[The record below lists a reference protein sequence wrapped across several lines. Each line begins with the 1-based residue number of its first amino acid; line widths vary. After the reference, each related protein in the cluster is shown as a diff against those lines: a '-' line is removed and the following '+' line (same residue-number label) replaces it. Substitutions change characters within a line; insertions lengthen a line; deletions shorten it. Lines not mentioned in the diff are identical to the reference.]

1 VHEILR
7 EEIVKRRVSRESKA
21 TVKRLVIIFAA
32 ATLGSTSFQVS
43 AIAAENS
50 RKLSGNQ
57 IRERF
62 TGKQLTD
69 EVHFRD
75 VYDRDGTLRSYAMGK
90 KKVGKWAVEKDEL
103 CLYFKEP
110 DDGCYDVLLAGNR
123 IEMKPS
129 GLGLS
134 IEGILQAPTD
144 RN

>member
-1 VHEILR
+1 MRELVTIL
-7 EEIVKRRVSRESKA
+7 V
-21 TVKRLVIIFAA
+21 A
-32 ATLGSTSFQVS
+32 ATLGSISFSVS
-43 AIAAENS
+43 PIVAENQ
-50 RKLSGNQ
+50 RKLSGSQ

-75 VYDRDGTLRSYAMGK
+75 VYDRDGTLRNYSNGRK
-90 KKVGKWAVEKDEL
+90 TVGKWAIEKDEV
-103 CLYFKEP
+103 CVYFKEP
-110 DDGCYDVLLAGNR
+110 DDGCYEVWLSGER

-134 IEGILQAPTD
+134 IEGILKAPTG

>member
-7 EEIVKRRVSRESKA
+7 EEIVKRRVSRESNA
-21 TVKRLVIIFAA
+21 AVKRLVIIFAA
-32 ATLGSTSFQVS
+32 ATLGSILVEVS
-43 AIAAENS
+43 AVAAENP
-50 RKLSGNQ
+50 RKLSGTQ
-57 IRERF
+57 IR
-62 TGKQLTD
+62 TKLAGMQLTD

-75 VYDRDGTLRSYAMGK
+75 VYDRDGTLRSYSNGRK
-90 KKVGKWAVEKDEL
+90 TVGKWAIEKDDI
-103 CLYFKEP
+103 CVYFKEP
-110 DDGCYDVLLAGNR
+110 DDGCYEVWLSGEH

>member
-1 VHEILR
+1 MKELVTIL
-7 EEIVKRRVSRESKA
+7 
-21 TVKRLVIIFAA
+21 LAA
-32 ATLGSTSFQVS
+32 ALGAISFQVGPV
-43 AIAAENS
+43 AAENS
-50 RKLSGNQ
+50 RKLSGSQ

-75 VYDRDGTLRSYAMGK
+75 VYDRDGRLRSYSDGK
-90 KKVGKWAVEKDEL
+90 MKAGKWTIEKDQL

-110 DDGCYDVLLAGNR
+110 DDGCYEVSLSGDR